1 MDELISIPLAN
12 GSVTHPDKL
21 RAYFERVIAAEQS
34 GDEFPVSLADVWR
47 IGYASRDAAV
57 KALKKGFVEGV
68 DYQLSV
74 QLAGNYQ
81 LGRPSHEYALSV
93 SCLEYLAVRANRDVF
108 EVYRACRKILTTALA
123 QPRPLALPNDMPSA
137 LRQLAD
143 SLEEKARL
151 QRQVE
156 QAQQQAEQARPKVAF
171 FDAVAAASNCIP
183 MATAAAVLKLPG
195 IGRNK
200 LFRMLRVD
208 GILKRNNDFIKTLR
222 DM

>member
-1 MDELISIPLAN
+1 MNELIPISLAN

-34 GDEFPVSLADVWR
+34 GKEFAVSLDDVWR

-74 QLAGNYQ
+74 QFTGNPQ
-81 LGRPSHEYALSV
+81 NGRPSHEYTLSV
-93 SCLEYLAVRANRDVF
+93 SCLEFLAARANRDVF

-123 QPRPLALPNDMPSA
+123 SPRPLALPNDMPSA

-143 SLEEKARL
+143 SLEQKALL
-151 QRQVE
+151 QHQIE
-156 QAQQQAEQARPKVAF
+156 
-171 FDAVAAASNCIP
+171 
-183 MATAAAVLKLPG
+183 
-195 IGRNK
+195 
-200 LFRMLRVD
+200 
-208 GILKRNNDFIKTLR
+208 
-222 DM
+222 